1 MTPAARVQAAIEIL
15 ESLLTSALPAD
26 RALRQYFRN
35 RRYAGSK
42 DRAAVAAHVFA
53 VYRRRAHYAFRM
65 RREDPRALMIAS
77 LLADGED
84 VQALFSGPPH
94 GPAPLSESEVQALE
108 IPPSDPPPLWVQAE
122 FPAFLEEELRQRF
135 GNNLL
140 SEMTA
145 MQQRAPIDLRVN
157 TLKADRA
164 KVAEALIAQGFA
176 AEAVPYAVTGL
187 RIPPG
192 ASGLERTT
200 LFGDGAF
207 EFQDE
212 SAQIACALTDVRPG
226 MQVCDLAAGA
236 GGKSLAL
243 AALMKN
249 QGQIIASDI
258 AASRLAQLEP
268 RAVRA
273 GVRIIRTEANP
284 AGRFDRVLV
293 DAPCSGSGT
302 WRRQPDQKWRLT
314 PERLAMFQRLQDELL
329 DRGASLLA
337 PGGRLVYATCSVLR
351 CENEERIA
359 AFRARNPHLS
369 VIPAASVWNQL
380 PDHPPLTGIGEFFQ
394 ASPYMTQ
401 TDGFFTAILTRG

>member
-1 MTPAARVQAAIEIL
+1 LTPAARVQAAIEIL

-53 VYRRRAHYAFRM
+53 VYRRRAHHAFRM
-65 RREDPRALMIAS
+65 GSEEPRALMIAS
-77 LLADGED
+77 LLAEGED
-84 VQALFSGPPH
+84 VQALFSGLPH
-94 GPAPLSESEVQALE
+94 GPAPLSEGEVQALE
-108 IPPSDPPPLWVQAE
+108 IPPSGLPPLWVQAE
-122 FPAFLEEELRQRF
+122 FPPFLEEALQQRF
-135 GNNLL
+135 GSRLL
-140 SEMTA
+140 SEMAA
-145 MQQRAPIDLRVN
+145 MLQRAPIDLRVN

-164 KVAEALIAQGFA
+164 MVAEALSAQGFA
-176 AEAVPYAVTGL
+176 AEAVPYAATGL

-212 SAQIACALTDVRPG
+212 AAQIACALTDVRPG

-249 QGQIIASDI
+249 QGRIIASDI
-258 AASRLAQLEP
+258 AASRLAQVAP
-268 RAVRA
+268 RAARA
-273 GVRIIRTEANP
+273 GVSIIRTTLTP
-284 AGRFDRVLV
+284 AGLFDRVLV

-314 PERLAMFQRLQDELL
+314 RARLTALERLQDELL
-329 DRGASLLA
+329 DRGANLLA
-337 PGGRLVYATCSVLR
+337 PGGRLIYATCSVLS
-351 CENEERIA
+351 CENEERID
-359 AFRARNPHLS
+359 AFRARNPHFT
-369 VIPAASVWNQL
+369 VISAASVWNQL